1 MLPPDRLSAI
11 THRDDLEQ
19 VRTVIGVPARLTL
32 SLRLFVTISAVML
45 YRIGAAIPLPVVR
58 PQALEFI
65 NTTRYSSLWQ
75 YFGGNPSSSV
85 SLFALGITPYVTSG
99 LVLFLL
105 GNLIPS
111 LGRLQASG
119 QGRERLRRITRL
131 VALVVAT
138 LQAVAMT
145 RGFVESRAMIGR
157 TIDPGFANMTIT
169 VVSMVIGFLLL
180 SLLAEAITRYGIGSG
195 ISVLLLTTLLS
206 GVSAR
211 LMHFLPVLARGQ
223 LIRAGVIVVVGMLI
237 VVVGLRSYYLLTAH
251 SVRLN
256 AIGLTSPAEFRPP
269 LLQGGVMTLIFATSI
284 LGLIVQAANGLGDG
298 IGRLLHPGGA
308 YHAIAFIVLVAG
320 FARLQLRIT
329 LDPVKV
335 ANDMVH
341 AGYFLDGVAPGWAT
355 ANRVAAAGNVAALS
369 IFLLLAPLS
378 LTLHLA
384 GALSGGVTS
393 LLPIASLLLIG
404 TIGMEIL
411 QSARETL
418 LPQQVFTPLETIA
431 TSNDP
436 WITSPN

>member
-1 MLPPDRLSAI
+1 M
-11 THRDDLEQ
+11 
-19 VRTVIGVPARLTL
+19 PAHLTL
-32 SLRLFVTISAVML
+32 SLRLLVTVAAVLL

-85 SLFALGITPYVTSG
+85 SFFALGIVPYVTSG

-105 GNLIPS
+105 GNIIPS

-131 VALVVAT
+131 IALVVAT

-145 RGFVESRAMIGR
+145 RGFVTPRAMIGR
-157 TIDPGFANMTIT
+157 VVDPGFANMTLA
-169 VVSMVIGFLLL
+169 VASMVLGFLLL
-180 SLLAEAITRYGIGSG
+180 SVLAEAITRYGIGSG
-195 ISVLLLTTLLS
+195 VSVLLLTTLLS

-211 LMHFLPVLARGQ
+211 LTHFLPVLDRGQ
-223 LIRAGVIVVVGMLI
+223 LLSAGVIVAAGMLV

-256 AIGLTSPAEFRPP
+256 STGLSSPAEFRPP
-269 LLQGGVMTLIFATSI
+269 LLQGGVMTLIFATTI
-284 LGLIVQAANGLGDG
+284 LGLVVQAANGLGDG
-298 IGRLLHPGGA
+298 FGRLLQPGGA

-335 ANDMVH
+335 ANDMVRT
-341 AGYFLDGVAPGWAT
+341 GYFLDGVAPGWAT
-355 ANRVAAAGNVAALS
+355 ANRVAAAGNVAALG
-369 IFLLLAPLS
+369 IFLLLGPLS

-384 GALSGGVTS
+384 GPLSGGVTT
-393 LLPIASLLLIG
+393 LLPIASLLLVG
-404 TIGMEIL
+404 TIGMELL

-418 LPQQVFTPLETIA
+418 LPQRVFTPLEMVA
-431 TSNDP
+431 ASDDP
-436 WITSPN
+436 WDSSPG

>member
-1 MLPPDRLSAI
+1 M
-11 THRDDLEQ
+11 
-19 VRTVIGVPARLTL
+19 PARLTL
-32 SLRLFVTISAVML
+32 SLRLLVTVAAVLL

-58 PQALEFI
+58 PEALEFI

-85 SLFALGITPYVTSG
+85 SFFALGIVPYVTSG

-105 GNLIPS
+105 GNIIPS

-131 VALVVAT
+131 IALIVAT
-138 LQAVAMT
+138 LQAVALT
-145 RGFVESRAMIGR
+145 RGFVAPRAMVGR
-157 TIDPGFANMTIT
+157 IVDPGFANMAIA
-169 VVSMVIGFLLL
+169 VSSMVLGFLLL
-180 SLLAEAITRYGIGSG
+180 SLLAELITRYGIGSG
-195 ISVLLLTTLLS
+195 VSVLLLTTLLS

-211 LMHFLPVLARGQ
+211 LTHFLPVLDRGQ
-223 LIRAGVIVVVGMLI
+223 LLSAGVIVAAGMLV

-256 AIGLTSPAEFRPP
+256 SIGLSSPAEFRPP
-269 LLQGGVMTLIFATSI
+269 LLQGGVMTLIFATTI
-284 LGLIVQAANGLGDG
+284 LGLVVQAANGLGDG
-298 IGRLLHPGGA
+298 FGRLLQPGGA

-335 ANDMVH
+335 ANDMVRT
-341 AGYFLDGVAPGWAT
+341 GYFLDGVAPGWAT
-355 ANRVAAAGNVAALS
+355 ANRVAAAGNVAALG
-369 IFLLLAPLS
+369 IFLLLGPLS

-384 GALSGGVTS
+384 GSLSGGVTT
-393 LLPIASLLLIG
+393 LLPIASLLLVG

-418 LPQQVFTPLETIA
+418 LPQRVFTPLETIA
-431 TSNDP
+431 ASDDP
-436 WITSPN
+436 WDSSPG